1 LLTKI
6 GIVLRVSN
14 LTVSFGSPDGRIPI
28 VQGVD
33 FELERGRILGIVGE
47 SGSGKSVT
55 CLALMQLLG
64 KSATV
69 GGRAE
74 LDGEDLLGLDEPAI
88 VKARGHKVAMIF
100 QDPAAALNPVRS
112 IGWQLNE
119 ALWLNRSHGA
129 AEPRESNRGRA
140 IQLLR
145 DVGMPDP
152 ERRLKEYPH
161 QLSGGMN
168 QRALIAMMLARSPKL
183 LIADEPTTALDV
195 TIQAQILRLLLDLRD
210 RLGMTIILISHDLGV
225 IAETCDQV
233 AVMYCGRIVEIAP
246 APELFARSR
255 HPYTIGLLGSRPRI
269 DQSVSTL
276 RPIEGIV
283 PSPFALPPGCAF
295 SPRCSR
301 AVASCSAAPPP
312 LSEYRPGHHVACFNP
327 AEAA

>member
-1 LLTKI
+1 
-6 GIVLRVSN
+6 VLRVSN
-14 LTVSFGSPDGRIPI
+14 LTVSFGPPGGRIPI

-33 FELERGRILGIVGE
+33 FYLERGHILGIVGE

-55 CLALMQLLG
+55 CLALMKLLG

-74 LDGEDLLGLDEPAI
+74 LDGEDLLALDEPAM
-88 VKARGHKVAMIF
+88 VKARGHEIAMIF

-119 ALWLNRSHGA
+119 ALGLNRPNGA
-129 AEPRESNRGRA
+129 ARGQGRA

-152 ERRLKEYPH
+152 ERRLKEHPH

-195 TIQAQILRLLLDLRD
+195 TIQAQILRLLLDLRH

-225 IAETCDQV
+225 IAETCDRV
-233 AVMYCGRIVEIAP
+233 AVMYCGRIVEICA
-246 APELFARSR
+246 ASELFARPR
-255 HPYTIGLLGSRPRI
+255 HPYTVGLLNSRPRI
-269 DQSVSTL
+269 DRQISTL
-276 RPIEGIV
+276 RPIEGVV
-283 PSPFALPPGCAF
+283 PSPHALPPGCAF
-295 SPRCSR
+295 QPRCARS
-301 AVASCSAAPPP
+301 VAACKVSAPP
-312 LSEYRPGHHVACFNP
+312 LDERGTDHRIACFNP
-327 AEAA
+327 VEVAA

>member
-1 LLTKI
+1 
-6 GIVLRVSN
+6 VLRVSN
-14 LTVSFGSPDGRIPI
+14 LTVSFGPPGDRVPI

-33 FELERGRILGIVGE
+33 FQLERGRILGIVGE

-55 CLALMQLLG
+55 CLALMKLLG

-69 GGRAE
+69 GGAAE
-74 LDGEDLLGLDEPAI
+74 LDGENLLALDEPAM
-88 VKARGHKVAMIF
+88 VKARGHKIAMIF

-112 IGWQLNE
+112 IGWQLSE
-119 ALWLNRSHGA
+119 AIGLNRSNGA
-129 AEPRESNRGRA
+129 PQSLEGARGRA

-195 TIQAQILRLLLDLRD
+195 TIQAQILRLLLELRE

-233 AVMYCGRIVEIAP
+233 AVMYCGRIVEMCA
-246 APELFARSR
+246 ASELFARPR
-255 HPYTIGLLGSRPRI
+255 HPYTVGLLNSRPRI
-269 DQSVSTL
+269 DQQISTL
-276 RPIEGIV
+276 KPIEGVV
-283 PSPFALPPGCAF
+283 PSPHALPPGCAF
-295 SPRCSR
+295 APRCSR
-301 AVASCSAAPPP
+301 SVAACKVAAPP
-312 LSEYRPGHHVACFNP
+312 LDERGADHHVACFNP
-327 AEAA
+327 VEAAA

>member
-1 LLTKI
+1 MF
-6 GIVLRVSN
+6 RVSN
-14 LTVSFGSPDGRIPI
+14 LTVSFGPPGDRVPI

-33 FELERGRILGIVGE
+33 FELARGRILGIVGE

-55 CLALMQLLG
+55 CLALMKLLG
-64 KSATV
+64 KTATV
-69 GGRAE
+69 GGTAE
-74 LDGEDLLGLDEPAI
+74 LDGENLLALDEPAM
-88 VKARGHKVAMIF
+88 VKARGHKIAMIF

-119 ALWLNRSHGA
+119 ALSLNRMNGA
-129 AEPRESNRGRA
+129 APEQRSA

-233 AVMYCGRIVEIAP
+233 AVMYCGRFVEMAT
-246 APELFARSR
+246 ASELFARPR
-255 HPYTIGLLGSRPRI
+255 HPYTIGLLNSRPRI
-269 DQSVSTL
+269 DQQISTL
-276 RPIEGIV
+276 KPIEGIV
-283 PSPFALPPGCAF
+283 PSPQALPPGCAF
-295 SPRCSR
+295 SPRCAR
-301 AVASCSAAPPP
+301 ALAGCGAAAPP
-312 LSEYRPGHHVACFNP
+312 LIERGRGHRVACINP